1 MGLPKGRFSIY
12 RGTELHAQSR
22 MDFVYGTQGTT
33 ARPTHLVDTEWL
45 CWGAV
50 NSPQARFH
58 VVDGQE
64 EDGGWSCRMKI
75 DDGSYNG
82 YWLDSRDG
90 YLCAVGSSNQRWKFV
105 GSGDHYEWW
114 QGERPVVI
122 SGTKPSGA
130 GSGEHLR
137 ATYNATPQTFTISRI
152 GG

>member
-12 RGTELHAQSR
+12 RGTELNAASR
-22 MDFVYGTQGTT
+22 MDFVYGTQGTS

-50 NSPQARFH
+50 GSTQARFH

-75 DDGSYNG
+75 DDGPYNG
-82 YWLDSRDG
+82 YWLDSSDG
-90 YLCAVGSSNQRWKFV
+90 YVRAVGSSNQRWRFL

-114 QGERPVVI
+114 QDERPVVI
-122 SGTKPSGA
+122 TDTKPSGA
-130 GSGEHLR
+130 GNGYHLR
-137 ATYNATPQTFTISRI
+137 AQYRATPQMYTISRI
-152 GG
+152 DG